1 MIIPDSVE
9 SIDYEA
15 FNECSKL
22 ASVAFGNK
30 LTSIGGYSFYGCTSL
45 KRIAIPASVTYIG
58 YGAFQDDNSLIS
70 VTFAA
75 NSNLTTMG
83 TEGYYGEGVFQNC
96 TGLKSVILPD
106 KLTSMGYCLFSG
118 CTNLESVVLGKHITS
133 ISRYAFENC
142 TSLKKIVLPKSLTS
156 IDYYAFLNCSSLNTV
171 KYTGSEA
178 RWNDLKNDGINTD
191 GTGIPLS
198 ITSPPESVKVSVGS
212 SATFTVKAN
221 GSGLKYQWYFKN
233 STQTSW
239 SKWGTTSTPTK
250 SAVTTDKWD
259 KMQVRCKVT
268 DSSGDYEYSDI
279 ATVTII
285 IPLKILQEP
294 KNIEVLPGQKGTFTV
309 KASGTG
315 LKYQW
320 YYKSKSATKWSAW
333 SGQTKAT
340 VTAKTTSKWNG
351 MQVRCKV
358 TDTTGKSVY
367 SNAATVTIA
376 AASTLKITQQP
387 KNVTASADDV
397 VPFVIKASGTGLKY
411 QWYIKK
417 SGQTSWKAWS
427 GRTSAA
433 FFSTANSSWNGMQ
446 VRCIVTDSTGKT
458 VTSNTVKVT
467 IK

>member
-1 MIIPDSVE
+1 MALFEYRTGKSILKDNQKINCQDSFIKHL
-9 SIDYEA
+9 SDNT
-15 FNECSKL
+15 FSLN
-22 ASVAFGNK
+22 ASAK
-30 LTSIGGYSFYGCTSL
+30 
-45 KRIAIPASVTYIG
+45 
-58 YGAFQDDNSLIS
+58 
-70 VTFAA
+70 
-75 NSNLTTMG
+75 
-83 TEGYYGEGVFQNC
+83 
-96 TGLKSVILPD
+96 TGLSYK
-106 KLTSMGYCLFSG
+106 
-118 CTNLESVVLGKHITS
+118 
-133 ISRYAFENC
+133 
-142 TSLKKIVLPKSLTS
+142 
-156 IDYYAFLNCSSLNTV
+156 SLNTTIAAVDSSGKVTIKSTGEV
-171 KYTGSEA
+171 KIQISAKATKKYNPANKTVTIKVVP
-178 RWNDLKNDGINTD
+178 DLK
-191 GTGIPLS
+191 
-198 ITSPPESVKVSVGS
+198 ITSHPANVKVSAGS
-212 SATFTVKAN
+212 SATFTVKAS
-221 GSGLKYQWYFKN
+221 GSGLKYQWYYKSKSATKWTLWN
-233 STQTSW
+233 GKTKSSVTGKTT
-239 SKWGTTSTPTK
+239 SKWDGMK
-250 SAVTTDKWD
+250 VL
-259 KMQVRCKVT
+259 CKVT
-268 DSSGDYEYSDI
+268 DVTGKFVYTNS
-279 ATVTII
+279 AKVTIT
-285 IPLKILQEP
+285 
-294 KNIEVLPGQKGTFTV
+294 VLPKITQQPADVKVSAGSSATFTV

-358 TDTTGKSVY
+358 TDATGKAVYSNAATVTIIVPLKITQHPANVKVSAGSSATFTVKANGTGLKYQWYYKSKSATKWSAWSGQTKATVTAKTTSKWNGMQVRCKVTDATGKAVY

-397 VPFVIKASGTGLKY
+397 VPFVIKASGSGLKY